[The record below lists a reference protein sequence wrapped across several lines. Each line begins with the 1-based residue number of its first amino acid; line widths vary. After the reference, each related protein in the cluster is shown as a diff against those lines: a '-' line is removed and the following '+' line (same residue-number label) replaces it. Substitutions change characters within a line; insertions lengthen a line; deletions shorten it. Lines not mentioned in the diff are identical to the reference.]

1 MSKTDIVVKPKI
13 QVKTNVQPPSLF
25 NVIYLNDSV
34 TTMEFVIETL
44 NLIEKREA
52 YIIENRLIKA
62 HDLAYISYGLALFV
76 FTTYEG
82 YKNEDSI

>member
-1 MSKTDIVVKPKI
+1 MK
-13 QVKTNVQPPSLF
+13 
-25 NVIYLNDSV
+25 
-34 TTMEFVIETL
+34 FVIETL